1 MRLRVLKTSLGQL
14 IRRRFAFAGV
24 CMRREKCR
32 MALRMGT
39 FVFLPAASG
48 SDGNPTS
55 PPAASA
61 IARQTCRLHPSSF
74 PGFSC
79 SSRYGIRL
87 PLRLLRRRGA
97 ACALPCRPS
106 APDGGDPAPENNR
119 ILVPCRALFPFSSVL
134 CLNIPS
140 FLAHTVQ
147 FRTKCRFFC
156 FNNIRTL
163 RFLRKIWYS
172 IPS

>member
-61 IARQTCRLHPSSF
+61 IARQTCRLHPSPF

-79 SSRYGIRL
+79 SSRHGIRL

-119 ILVPCRALFPFSSVL
+119 ILVPRRALFPFSSVL
-134 CLNIPS
+134 YVMLPPQAHGRPS
-140 FLAHTVQ
+140 YAPFSSRNCARRSGLPPFLQ
-147 FRTKCRFFC
+147 IFR
-156 FNNIRTL
+156 
-163 RFLRKIWYS
+163 
-172 IPS
+172 

>member
-1 MRLRVLKTSLGQL
+1 MRFRVLKTSLGQL

-79 SSRYGIRL
+79 SSWYGIRL

-134 CLNIPS
+134 CVMLP
-140 FLAHTVQ
+140 LQAHG
-147 FRTKCRFFC
+147 
-156 FNNIRTL
+156 RTL
-163 RFLRKIWYS
+163 LCSFRLSKLCPEVG
-172 IPS
+172 PSAVSANL

>member
-1 MRLRVLKTSLGQL
+1 MDNVGKYCVRLRVLKTSLGQL

-55 PPAASA
+55 PLAASA
-61 IARQTCRLHPSSF
+61 IARQTCRLHPSPF

-79 SSRYGIRL
+79 SSRHGIRF
-87 PLRLLRRRGA
+87 PLRLLRR
-97 ACALPCRPS
+97 
-106 APDGGDPAPENNR
+106 
-119 ILVPCRALFPFSSVL
+119 
-134 CLNIPS
+134 
-140 FLAHTVQ
+140 
-147 FRTKCRFFC
+147 
-156 FNNIRTL
+156 
-163 RFLRKIWYS
+163 W
-172 IPS
+172 